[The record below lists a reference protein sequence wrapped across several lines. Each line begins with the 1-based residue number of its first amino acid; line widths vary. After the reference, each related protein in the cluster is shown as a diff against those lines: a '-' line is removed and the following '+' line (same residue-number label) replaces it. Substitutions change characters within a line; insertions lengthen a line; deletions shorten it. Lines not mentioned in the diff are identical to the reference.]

1 MAKDKIAYIMERV
14 NDQLMDD
21 GFTRWPKDELI
32 NYFNT
37 AQRAVVISRP
47 DASVVELEDFD
58 CVAGTKQTLP
68 EDGLRLVDVRS
79 MTTGAIRSRTRSEMS
94 DLYPDWLATTGS
106 SYAEGLIY
114 DEREPKR
121 FFLFPGVAVGTKV
134 ELVYSATPPLRVEA
148 DIDAGDTDLDN
159 IYTPPVIEYMLYM
172 AHSKDFEYSEI
183 QKAQM
188 HLAMFNN
195 ILGIKSQSDAAMT
208 PTDKD

>member
-1 MAKDKIAYIMERV
+1 MSKDKIAYIMERV
-14 NDQLMDD
+14 NAQLMDD
-21 GFTRWPKDELI
+21 AYTRWPKAELI

-37 AQRAVVISRP
+37 AQRAIVISRP
-47 DASVVELEDFD
+47 DASIVEKSDFA

-79 MTTGAIRSRTRSEMS
+79 MTTGAIRSRTRAEIT
-94 DLYPDWLATTGS
+94 DLYPDWFTTTGS
-106 SYAEGLIY
+106 TAAEALIY

-121 FFLFPGVAVGTKV
+121 FFLFPGVSDGLLI
-134 ELVYSATPPLRVEA
+134 ELVYSATPPLRTESE
-148 DIDAGDTDLDN
+148 IDAGETDLDTV
-159 IYTPPVIEYMLYM
+159 YTPAVIEYMLYM

-183 QKAQM
+183 QKAQT